1 MTNRYGKAPVI
12 RELVS
17 LITSHIAL
25 DQHWQRVP
33 FIRAT
38 IWVLSTGVPGTVK
51 YAHLDHADT
60 TCGLRSL
67 VCHYLHC
74 AYNSRATTFEI
85 RTPYDVRYDLFRPP
99 RTPPPLSV
107 YLVVSALERNA
118 CLKAVPRRPVCNESR
133 SNAVRRTILS
143 RKNWDKELQQQK
155 GS

>member
-1 MTNRYGKAPVI
+1 MTNRYGEDPMI

-25 DQHWQRVP
+25 DQHGQRVP

-60 TCGLRSL
+60 TFGLCSL

-74 AYNSRATTFEI
+74 AHNSRATTFEI
-85 RTPYDVRYDLFRPP
+85 RTPYDVCCDLFRPP
-99 RTPPPLSV
+99 RTPPP
-107 YLVVSALERNA
+107 
-118 CLKAVPRRPVCNESR
+118 
-133 SNAVRRTILS
+133 RTL
-143 RKNWDKELQQQK
+143 R
-155 GS
+155 